1 MARTTC
7 VRGERDIRKEE
18 WIARDSKVARVGKT
32 GKERGQGASVGAV
45 KCVTVL

>member
-18 WIARDSKVARVGKT
+18 CIARDSKVARVGKT
-32 GKERGQGASVGAV
+32 GVKKGAR
-45 KCVTVL
+45 VLAWGL